1 MAIEL
6 GTGYVSVTVQ
16 AKGIG
21 KELGRQITGPLENA
35 ADEAGSSGASKFSN
49 SFEAEGGSKLSGVAT
64 KLGGLIAA
72 GIATAGAAAGVALA
86 KGVSD
91 AYAAEQANDKLAA
104 SLGLP
109 PDRAEELGRVA
120 GAVYRDAYGESL
132 GEVNDVIAR
141 LFKDGL
147 VPEDATDEALQRM
160 TARVLDVST
169 AFDQDLGAVTRG
181 VSNLLR
187 NGLAPDAEA
196 AFDIV
201 TRGFQQ
207 GADKSEDFLD
217 TLNEYGTQF
226 RKLGIDG
233 TAATGLIVQGLQAG
247 ARDGDKVADA
257 LKEFS
262 IRAVDGSKL
271 TAESF
276 QALGL
281 SAEDLTAKISRGGP
295 EAAGALDDVL
305 DGLRGV
311 EDPAKRAQIAVGLF
325 GTQSEDLG
333 DALFALDLDTAAQR
347 MGNVEG
353 AAQRMGDTLN
363 DNAAVKIE
371 AFKRK
376 ALGGLADF
384 AARYVIPAL
393 ERLGTFAQQQLL
405 PALQRVGDWVQAN
418 IVPALRSFGEIV
430 ATQVVPALAQA
441 AQWIGDN
448 VVPKVQALAGWLVE
462 NLTPAVQALRDRV
475 EAMLPQLQAIGER
488 IASDV
493 LPPLGELWQ
502 RFKDDIL
509 PILKAVAEF
518 VLAKLVPAY
527 IEFQQKIDS
536 VVLPVLEKLI
546 SFIGTV
552 ISSQVQI
559 YDALKGIGKGV
570 VEFVGDAKTK
580 FDELVGFVQGLPGR
594 ISSATSG
601 MWDGIKSA
609 FRSAINAVI
618 DLWNG
623 LNFPGISVAGVQVAP
638 GFGTPNIPHLAS
650 GGLITQPTVALL
662 GETARA
668 RPEIASPE
676 WLMRDVVR
684 SELAASGGGA
694 TFNNTFNGTN
704 VSAKDVAAELA
715 WQTRLVGV

>member
-1 MAIEL
+1 MAVEL
-6 GTGYVSVTVQ
+6 GTGYVSLTVEARDF
-16 AKGIG
+16 AKQ
-21 KELGRQITGPLENA
+21 LGRQITGPLEDAA
-35 ADEAGSSGASKFSN
+35 ADAGESGASKFSDE
-49 SFEAEGGSKLSGVAT
+49 FESGGGSKLSGVAT
-64 KLGGLIAA
+64 KLGGVIAA
-72 GIATAGAAAGVALA
+72 GIAAAGAAAGVALA

-91 AYAAEQANDKLAA
+91 AYANEAANDKLAA

-147 VPEDATDEALQRM
+147 VEEDATDEVLKKM
-160 TARVLDVST
+160 STRVLDVAT

-181 VSNLLR
+181 VSNLMR
-187 NGLAPDAEA
+187 NGLAPDAET

-233 TAATGLIVQGLQAG
+233 TTATGLITQGLAAG

-262 IRAVDGSKL
+262 IRAIDGSKL

-281 SAEDLTAKISRGGP
+281 SAEETSALIAKGGP
-295 EAAGALDDVL
+295 EAAAGLDEVL
-305 DGLRGV
+305 DRLRGV

-333 DALFALDLDTAAQR
+333 DALFALDLDTAAKRMGDVAGAAER
-347 MGNVEG
+347 MGN
-353 AAQRMGDTLN
+353 TLN
-363 DNAAVKIE
+363 DNAAAKIE

-384 AARYVIPAL
+384 AARYVIPSL
-393 ERLGTFAQQQLL
+393 ERLGSFAQQNLL
-405 PALQRVGDWVQAN
+405 PALQRVGEWVQAN
-418 IVPALRSFGEIV
+418 VVPALRSFGEII

-441 AQWIGDN
+441 AGWIGDN

-462 NLTPAVQALRDRV
+462 NLTPAVQALRDRL
-475 EAMLPQLQAIGER
+475 EAMAPRLQEIGDR
-488 IASDV
+488 ITSDV
-493 LPPLGELWQ
+493 LPPLQELWQ
-502 RFKDDIL
+502 RFQDDVL
-509 PILKAVAEF
+509 PILKTVAEF
-518 VLAKLVPAY
+518 ILSKLVPAY
-527 IEFQQKIDS
+527 IEFQSKIDS

-552 ISSQVQI
+552 ISAQVQI
-559 YDALKGIGKGV
+559 YDALKGIGRGV

-580 FDELVGFVQGLPGR
+580 FDELIGFVQGLPGR
-594 ISSATSG
+594 ISSATAG

-638 GFGTPNIPHLAS
+638 GFGTPDIPHLAS
-650 GGLITQPTVALL
+650 GGLITRPTVALL

-676 WLMRDVVR
+676 WLMRDVFR
-684 SELAASGGGA
+684 SELAAAGGA

-704 VSAKDVAAELA
+704 VTAKDVAAELA
-715 WQTRLVGV
+715 WQTRLAGVS